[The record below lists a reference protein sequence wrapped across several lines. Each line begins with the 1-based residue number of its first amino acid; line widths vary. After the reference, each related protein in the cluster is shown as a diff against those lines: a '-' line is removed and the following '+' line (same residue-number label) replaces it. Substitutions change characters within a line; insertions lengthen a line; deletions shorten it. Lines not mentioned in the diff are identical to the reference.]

1 MPEINPE
8 EFALPYFREIGFIRK
23 KCPSCK
29 SNYWAA
35 PDQTTCGEVP
45 CAPYSF
51 IGNPPTKQRYSLA
64 EMRIQFMDYFAE
76 RGHTRIK
83 PYPIVARWRNDVYL
97 VGASIYDFQ
106 PYVTEGSMPPP
117 ANPLVISQPCIRFTD
132 IESVGAAG
140 RHMSIFEMG
149 GAHAF
154 NYPNK
159 EIYWKD
165 QTVSYHHKLLT
176 DVLGVPSQ
184 SITYKEHFWSGGGN
198 AGPDLEGIVSGLE
211 ISTLV
216 FMQYKVQREELIAL
230 PIRTVDTGYGMERWA
245 WLSQGSPSGF
255 HAVYGPLLAQ
265 VMELAKVDL
274 DENTL
279 SSLTRAAGIYGAG
292 SRAAREAYIEA
303 TALDTGRDKDA
314 FRSIVQT
321 LEAAF
326 AITDHTKA
334 ISFLLAEGVVPSN
347 VGEGYLTRLIIRR
360 AARLAR
366 QLGILQEL
374 PGIIE
379 GQIKMWGG
387 EFHLLREMRG
397 EILEGMRIE
406 VEKYEETISKGSE
419 AVLRLS
425 KELSSQGIRK
435 IPTDQLILLY
445 DSQGLAPEIVQ
456 ESAEKVGVEVDVPEN
471 FLTLV
476 AERHSK
482 PTTSLEA
489 SSSEP
494 EWEAKLKD
502 LPATRALYYDDAY
515 KTSFQA
521 KLVARVSENAVV
533 LDQTCFYPEG
543 GGQPADHGELR
554 FGTRKRKVTNVQ
566 KFGNTIVHFL
576 DQPINKEIDLV
587 EGKIDLVEEKVD
599 LVEGEIDWQRR
610 QNLMRHHTGTHVL
623 IGAARRVL
631 GEHVWQAG
639 AQKEVESSRLDI
651 THYREITPKEKERI
665 ERLVNQVILRD
676 LPVQVAWMAREKA
689 EAKYGYRLYQGGA
702 VPGSKIRV
710 VRIQGWDAEACGGT
724 HCKRTGE
731 LGVFKI
737 EKAGKLQD
745 GVERIIFS
753 AGEPALKRINQQS
766 EALAKASE
774 LLKTTPEKLPES
786 IKALVAE
793 RDSLERELEKVHA
806 KSTEAHVKQL
816 AKKATALGTVR
827 VLLAKT
833 AKRKGI
839 DTVEVANRLKESDPN
854 MIAVIFEVSER
865 VQVVAAAGDEAVK
878 AGANA
883 GQIVSEASK
892 VLGGGGGG
900 RPFFATGG
908 GSSKDKVDEALKVA
922 EQVVTKQLNIV
933 VPAEGISNA
942 SQA

>member
-1 MPEINPE
+1 MPEINQE
-8 EFALPYFREIGFIRK
+8 EFALPYFKEIGFTRK
-23 KCPSCK
+23 MCPSCG
-29 SNYWAA
+29 SNYWAS
-35 PDQTTCGEVP
+35 PEQTTCGEVP

-51 IGNPPTKQRYSLA
+51 IGTPPTKRRYPLA
-64 EMRIQFMDYFAE
+64 QMRIQFMDYFDE

-106 PYVTEGSMPPP
+106 PYVTEGTMPPP

-132 IESVGAAG
+132 IEQVGAAG

-165 QTVSYHHKLLT
+165 NTVRYHHKLLS
-176 DVLGVPSQ
+176 DVMGVPSK

-198 AGPDLEGIVSGLE
+198 AGPDLEGIVAGLE

-216 FMQYKVQREELIAL
+216 FMQYRVQGEELIAL

-265 VMELAKVDL
+265 VMALAKVGL
-274 DENTL
+274 DANTL
-279 SSLTRAAGIYGAG
+279 SSLTRWAGVYGAS
-292 SRAAREAYIEA
+292 SRASRDSYIEA
-303 TALDTGRDKDA
+303 TARETGRDKDA
-314 FRSIVQT
+314 FRAIVQT

-326 AITDHTKA
+326 AITDHTKS

-366 QLGILQEL
+366 QIGILQEL

-379 GQIKMWGG
+379 GQIKLWGG

-397 EILEGMRIE
+397 EILDGLRIE

-425 KELSSQGIRK
+425 KELSSQGVRK
-435 IPTDQLILLY
+435 IPTDQLVLLY
-445 DSQGLAPEIVQ
+445 DSRGLAPEIVK

-482 PTTSLEA
+482 PTNSLEG

-515 KTSFQA
+515 QTSFQA
-521 KLVARVSENAVV
+521 KIVARVAENAVV

-554 FGTRKRKVTNVQ
+554 VGDKKLKVTNVQ
-566 KFGNTIVHFL
+566 KVGNTIVHFL
-576 DQPINKEIDLV
+576 DRPIDQDI
-587 EGKIDLVEEKVD
+587 D

-623 IGAARRVL
+623 IWAARRVL

-651 THYREITPKEKERI
+651 THYREISLKEKERI
-665 ERLVNQVILRD
+665 EKLVNQVILRD

-710 VRIQGWDAEACGGT
+710 VRVQGWGAEACGGT
-724 HCKRTGE
+724 HCKRSGE
-731 LGVFKI
+731 LGVFRL
-737 EKAGKLQD
+737 EKVSKLQD

-753 AGEPALKRINQQS
+753 AGEPALKQINQQS

-774 LLKTTPEKLPES
+774 LLKTTPDKLPES
-786 IKALVAE
+786 IKTIVAE
-793 RDSLERELEKVHA
+793 IDSLQKELGKVHA
-806 KSTEAHVKQL
+806 KAMDAHVKQL
-816 AKKATALGTVR
+816 KKRAISLGTVR
-827 VLLAKT
+827 LVLAKT

-839 DTVEVANRLKESDPN
+839 DAVEVANQLKESDPS

-865 VQVVAAAGDEAVK
+865 AQVVAAAGDEAVK
-878 AGANA
+878 AGGNA

-908 GSSKDKVDEALKVA
+908 GSSKDKGDEGVKIASQTVA
-922 EQVVTKQLNIV
+922 KQLSIAI
-933 VPAEGISNA
+933 PAEGISNA
-942 SQA
+942 GQA

>member
-8 EFALPYFREIGFIRK
+8 EFALPYFREIGFNRRK
-23 KCPSCK
+23 CSSCG

-35 PDQTTCGEVP
+35 PEQTTCGEVP
-45 CAPYSF
+45 CASYSF
-51 IGNPPTKQRYSLA
+51 IGTPPTKRRYSLA

-176 DVLGVPSQ
+176 DVMGVPSE

-216 FMQYKVQREELIAL
+216 FMQYKVQGEELMAL

-255 HAVYGPLLAQ
+255 HAVYGPLLTH

-303 TALDTGRDKDA
+303 TALETGRDKDA
-314 FRSIVQT
+314 FRPIVQT

-326 AITDHTKA
+326 AITDHTKT

-379 GQIKMWGG
+379 GQIKLWGG

-397 EILEGMRIE
+397 EILEGLQIE

-425 KELSSQGIRK
+425 KELSSQGVRK
-435 IPTDQLILLY
+435 LPTDQLVLLY
-445 DSQGLAPEIVQ
+445 DSQGLAPEIVK

-482 PTTSLEA
+482 PTNSLEA
-489 SSSEP
+489 SPSEP
-494 EWEAKLKD
+494 QWEAKLKD

-515 KTSFQA
+515 QTSFQA
-521 KLVARVSENAVV
+521 KIVARVAENAVV
-533 LDQTCFYPEG
+533 LEQTCFYPEG

-554 FGTRKRKVTNVQ
+554 VGNKKLKVTNVQ
-566 KFGNTIVHFL
+566 KIGNTIVHFL
-576 DQPINKEIDLV
+576 DQPISQEN
-587 EGKIDLVEEKVD
+587 D

-610 QNLMRHHTGTHVL
+610 VNLMRHHTGTHAL

-651 THYREITPKEKERI
+651 THFREISGKERERI

-689 EAKYGYRLYQGGA
+689 DAKYGYRLYQGGA

-710 VRIQGWDAEACGGT
+710 VRMQGWDAQACGGT

-731 LGVFKI
+731 QGVFKL
-737 EKAGKLQD
+737 EKVSKLQD

-753 AGEPALKRINQQS
+753 AGEPALKQINQQS

-774 LLKTTPEKLPES
+774 LLKTTPDKLPES
-786 IKALVAE
+786 IKAIVAE
-793 RDSLERELEKVHA
+793 IDSLQKELGKVHA
-806 KSTEAHVKQL
+806 KAMDAHVKQL
-816 AKKATALGTVR
+816 KKRAISLGTVR
-827 VLLAKT
+827 LVLAKT

-839 DTVEVANRLKESDPN
+839 DAVEVANQLKESDPSL
-854 MIAVIFEVSER
+854 IAVIFEISER

-878 AGANA
+878 AGVNA

-908 GSSKDKVDEALKVA
+908 GSSKEKVDVA
-922 EQVVTKQLNIV
+922 VKIASQTVTKQLSIAI
-933 VPAEGISNA
+933 PAEGISNA
-942 SQA
+942 GQA

>member
-8 EFALPYFREIGFIRK
+8 EFAIPFFTQQNFTRR
-23 KCPSCK
+23 KCPNCGSYFWGQ
-29 SNYWAA
+29 N
-35 PDQTTCGEVP
+35 PNQTTCGEAP
-45 CAPYSF
+45 CAPYTF
-51 IGNPPTKQRYSLA
+51 IGNPPTTRRYTVP

-76 RGHTRIK
+76 NGHTRVP

-106 PYVTEGSMPPP
+106 PYVTEGTMPPP

-132 IESVGAAG
+132 IEQVGAAG

-154 NYPNK
+154 NYPDK

-165 QTVSYHHKLLT
+165 DTVRYHHKLLT
-176 DVLGVPSQ
+176 DVMGVPAG

-198 AGPDLEGIVSGLE
+198 AGPDLEGIVAGLE

-216 FMQYKVQREELIAL
+216 FMQYKVQGEELTPL

-255 HAVYGPLLAQ
+255 HAVYGPLLKQ
-265 VMELAKVDL
+265 VMDLAKVDL

-279 SSLTRAAGIYGAG
+279 SSLTRAAGIYGAS
-292 SRAAREAYIEA
+292 SRASRDAYIEA
-303 TALDTGRDKDA
+303 TALETGRDKEA
-314 FRSIVQT
+314 FRAIVQT

-379 GQIKMWGG
+379 GQVKLWGG
-387 EFHLLREMRG
+387 EFHLLRDMKG
-397 EILEGMRIE
+397 EILDGLQIE

-425 KELSSQGIRK
+425 KELSSQGVRK
-435 IPTDQLILLY
+435 IPTDQLVLLY
-445 DSQGLAPEIVQ
+445 DSQGLAPEIVK

-482 PTTSLEA
+482 PTTGLGE
-489 SSSEP
+489 SSAQP
-494 EWEAKLKD
+494 EWEPKLKD

-521 KLVARVSENAVV
+521 KILARVTENAVV

-543 GGQPADHGELR
+543 GGQPSDHGELR
-554 FGTRKRKVTNVQ
+554 TNDKKLKVTDVQ
-566 KFGNTIVHFL
+566 KRGNVIVHFL
-576 DQPINKEIDLV
+576 DQPIIQETDLV
-587 EGKIDLVEEKVD
+587 EA
-599 LVEGEIDWQRR
+599 EIDWQRR
-610 QNLMRHHTGTHVL
+610 LNLMRHHTGTHAL

-651 THYREITPKEKERI
+651 THYREITPKEQERI

-737 EKAGKLQD
+737 EKASKLQD

-774 LLKTTPEKLPES
+774 VLKTTPEKLPES
-786 IKALVAE
+786 IKAIVAE
-793 RDSLERELEKVHA
+793 RDSLEKELEKVHA
-806 KSTEAHVKQL
+806 KTTDAYVKQL
-816 AKKATALGTVR
+816 GKKAVSLGTVR
-827 VLLAKT
+827 LVLVKT
-833 AKRKGI
+833 SKRRGI
-839 DTVEVANRLKESDPN
+839 EMVEVANRLKASDPN
-854 MIAVIFEVSER
+854 MIAIIFEASER
-865 VQVVAAAGDEAVK
+865 VQIVAAAGDEAVK
-878 AGANA
+878 AGINA
-883 GQIVSEASK
+883 GQIVSEVSK

-900 RPFFATGG
+900 RLFFATGG
-908 GSSKDKVDEALKVA
+908 GSSRDKVDDALKIV
-922 EQVVTKQLNIV
+922 EQIVTRQLSIA
-933 VPAEGISNA
+933 VPAEGISHA
-942 SQA
+942 GQA

>member
-8 EFALPYFREIGFIRK
+8 EFAIPFFTEQNFTRR
-23 KCPSCK
+23 KCPNCGSYFW
-29 SNYWAA
+29 SQN
-35 PDQTTCGEVP
+35 PNQTTCGEAP
-45 CAPYSF
+45 CAPYTF
-51 IGNPPTKQRYSLA
+51 IGNPPTTRRYTVP
-64 EMRIQFMDYFAE
+64 EMRIQFMDYFADN
-76 RGHTRIK
+76 GHTRIP

-176 DVLGVPSQ
+176 DVMGVPSE
-184 SITYKEHFWSGGGN
+184 SVTYKEHFWSGGGN
-198 AGPDLEGIVSGLE
+198 ACPDLEGIVSGLE

-216 FMQYKVQREELIAL
+216 FMQYKVQGEELIAL

-265 VMELAKVDL
+265 VIDLAKVDL

-303 TALDTGRDKDA
+303 TALETGRDKDA

-366 QLGILQEL
+366 QAGILQEL
-374 PGIIE
+374 PRIIE

-397 EILEGMRIE
+397 EILEGLQIE

-435 IPTDQLILLY
+435 IPTDQLVLLY

-456 ESAEKVGVEVDVPEN
+456 ESAEKVGVEVEVPEN

-482 PTTSLEA
+482 PTTSLET
-489 SSSEP
+489 SSEP
-494 EWEAKLKD
+494 ELEARLKD
-502 LPATRALYYDDAY
+502 LPATSALYYYDAY
-515 KTSFQA
+515 RTSFRA
-521 KLVARVSENAVV
+521 KIVARVAENTVV

-543 GGQPADHGELR
+543 GGQPSDRGELR
-554 FGTRKRKVTNVQ
+554 FGDRKVKVTNVQ
-566 KFGNTIVHFL
+566 KVGNTIVHFL
-576 DQPINKEIDLV
+576 DHPVDQEI
-587 EGKIDLVEEKVD
+587 D

-610 QNLMRHHTGTHVL
+610 VNLMRHHTGTHAL

-639 AQKEVESSRLDI
+639 VQKEVESSRLDI
-651 THYREITPKEKERI
+651 THYREITPTERERI

-676 LPVQVAWMAREKA
+676 IPVQVAWMAREKA

-724 HCKRTGE
+724 HVKRTGE
-731 LGVFKI
+731 LGVFRI
-737 EKAGKLQD
+737 EKIDRLQD
-745 GVERIIFS
+745 GVERIVFS

-774 LLKTTPEKLPES
+774 VLKTTPEKLPES

-793 RDSLERELEKVHA
+793 RDSLLREVGKVHA
-806 KSTEAHVKQL
+806 KTTESHVKQL
-816 AKKATALGTVR
+816 AKKAITIGTVR
-827 VLLAKT
+827 LVLSKT

-854 MIAVIFEVSER
+854 LIAVIFEVSER

-878 AGANA
+878 AGVNA

-908 GSSKDKVDEALKVA
+908 GSSKDNVDEALKVA
-922 EQVVTKQLNIV
+922 SQTVTKQLNMAI
-933 VPAEGISNA
+933 PAEGISNA
-942 SQA
+942 GQA

>member
-8 EFALPYFREIGFIRK
+8 EFALPYFREIGFIRR

-51 IGNPPTKQRYSLA
+51 IGNPTTKQRYSLA
-64 EMRIQFMDYFAE
+64 EMRIEFMDYFAE

-176 DVLGVPSQ
+176 DVMGVPSE

-216 FMQYKVQREELIAL
+216 FMQYKVQGEELIAL

-292 SRAAREAYIEA
+292 SRTAREAYIEA
-303 TALDTGRDKDA
+303 TALETGRDKDT

-374 PGIIE
+374 PGIVE

-397 EILEGMRIE
+397 EILEGLQSE

-435 IPTDQLILLY
+435 IPTDQLVLLY
-445 DSQGLAPEIVQ
+445 DSQGLAPEIVK
-456 ESAEKVGVEVDVPEN
+456 ESAEKVGVEVDIPEN

-482 PTTSLEA
+482 PTESTESPA
-489 SSSEP
+489 N
-494 EWEAKLKD
+494 EWEEKLKD
-502 LPATRALYYDDAY
+502 LPPTRTLYYDNAY
-515 KTSFQA
+515 QTKFKA
-521 KLVARVSENAVV
+521 KIVANFPEGAIV

-543 GGQPADHGELR
+543 GGQPGDHGELWS
-554 FGTRKRKVTNVQ
+554 GDKTVNVTNVQ
-566 KFGNTIVHFL
+566 KVSNTIVHFL
-576 DQPINKEIDLV
+576 DKPLD
-587 EGKIDLVEEKVD
+587 EGAD

-610 QNLMRHHTGTHVL
+610 QNLMRHHTGTHAL
-623 IGAARRVL
+623 IGASRRVL

-639 AQKEVESSRLDI
+639 AAKEVESSRLDI
-651 THYREITPKEKERI
+651 THYREITSKEKERI

-676 LPVQVAWMAREKA
+676 VPVSVTWMAREKA

-737 EKAGKLQD
+737 EKVSKLQD
-745 GVERIIFS
+745 GVDRIIFQ
-753 AGEPALKRINQQS
+753 AGEPALRRINQQT
-766 EALAKASE
+766 EALARASE
-774 LLKTTPEKLPES
+774 LLKTTPDKVPES
-786 IKALVAE
+786 IKAVVAE
-793 RDSLERELEKVHA
+793 RDILERELEKVQA
-806 KSTEAHVKQL
+806 KALETHVKQL
-816 AKKATALGTVR
+816 AKKSMIVGPVKL
-827 VLLAKT
+827 VLSKMAK
-833 AKRKGI
+833 KRGMDPI
-839 DTVEVANRLKESDPN
+839 DIANRLKESDPS

-865 VQVVAAAGDEAVK
+865 VQVVAAAGDKAV
-878 AGANA
+878 NA
-883 GQIVSEASK
+883 GVNASKIVTEASK
-892 VLGGGGGG
+892 LLGGGGGG

-908 GSSKDKVDEALKVA
+908 GSSKDKIDEAIKIA
-922 EQVVTKQLNIV
+922 EQVVTGQVNITV
-933 VPAEGISNA
+933 AAEGVSNA
-942 SQA
+942 GQA

>member
-8 EFALPYFREIGFIRK
+8 EFALSYFREIGFIRR
-23 KCPSCK
+23 KCPSCG

-45 CAPYSF
+45 CSPYSF
-51 IGNPPTKQRYSLA
+51 IGNPPTKRRYSLA

-76 RGHTRIK
+76 RGHSRIK

-106 PYVTEGSMPPP
+106 PYVTEGTMPPP

-132 IESVGAAG
+132 IEQVGAAG

-165 QTVSYHHKLLT
+165 DTVRYHHRLLSE
-176 DVLGVPSQ
+176 VMGVPSE

-216 FMQYKVQREELIAL
+216 FMQYKVQGDELMPL

-255 HAVYGPLLAQ
+255 HAVYGPLLGQ
-265 VMELAKVDL
+265 VLELANVDL
-274 DENTL
+274 DESTL
-279 SSLTRAAGIYGAG
+279 SSLTRAAGIYGAS
-292 SRAAREAYIEA
+292 SRASRDAYVDA
-303 TALDTGRDKDA
+303 TALETGRDKEA
-314 FRSIVQT
+314 FRSVVHT
-321 LEAAF
+321 LEAAY
-326 AITDHTKA
+326 AITDHTKSIA
-334 ISFLLAEGVVPSN
+334 FLLAEGVVPSN

-379 GQIKMWGG
+379 GQIKLWGG

-397 EILEGMRIE
+397 EILEGLRVE

-435 IPTDQLILLY
+435 IPTDQLVLLY
-445 DSQGLAPEIVQ
+445 DSQGLAPEIVK

-482 PTTSLEA
+482 PTTSLEE

-494 EWEAKLKD
+494 EWGEKLKD
-502 LPATRALYYDDAY
+502 LPGTRALYYDDAY
-515 KTSFQA
+515 RTSFQA
-521 KLVARVSENAVV
+521 KIVAKVTENAVV

-554 FGTRKRKVTNVQ
+554 SGDKKLKVTNVE
-566 KFGNTIVHFL
+566 KVGNTIVHFL
-576 DQPINKEIDLV
+576 DQAIDQ
-587 EGKIDLVEEKVD
+587 EVD

-610 QNLMRHHTGTHVL
+610 VNLMRHHTGTHAL

-639 AQKEVESSRLDI
+639 AQKEVDSSRLDI
-651 THYREITPKEKERI
+651 THFREISPKERERI
-665 ERLVNQVILRD
+665 EKLVNQVILRD

-689 EAKYGYRLYQGGA
+689 EGKYGYKLYQGGA

-737 EKAGKLQD
+737 EKISKLQD

-753 AGEPALKRINQQS
+753 AGEPALKRIGQQS

-774 LLKTTPEKLPES
+774 LLKTTPDKLPES
-786 IKALVAE
+786 IKAIVAE
-793 RDSLERELEKVHA
+793 RDSLERELGKVHA
-806 KSTEAHVKQL
+806 KTMEAHVKQL
-816 AKKATALGTVR
+816 GKKAISLGTVR
-827 VLLAKT
+827 LILEKT
-833 AKRKGI
+833 AKKRGI
-839 DTVEVANRLKESDPN
+839 DPVEVANRLKESDPN
-854 MIAVIFEVSER
+854 TIVVLFEVSDR
-865 VQVVAAAGDEAVK
+865 VQVIAAAGDEAVR
-878 AGANA
+878 AGVNA

-922 EQVVTKQLNIV
+922 SQTVTKQLNVV

-942 SQA
+942 GEA

>member
-8 EFALPYFREIGFIRK
+8 EFALPYFKEIGFIRK
-23 KCPSCK
+23 KCPSCG
-29 SNYWAA
+29 SNYWAV

-51 IGNPPTKQRYSLA
+51 IGTPPTRRRYSLA

-106 PYVTEGSMPPP
+106 PYVTEGTMPPP

-132 IESVGAAG
+132 IEQVGAAG

-165 QTVSYHHKLLT
+165 NTVRYHHKLLS
-176 DVLGVPSQ
+176 DVMGVPSE

-198 AGPDLEGIVSGLE
+198 AGPDLEGIVAGLE

-216 FMQYKVQREELIAL
+216 FMQYKVQGEELIAL

-265 VMELAKVDL
+265 VMALAKVDL
-274 DENTL
+274 DANTL
-279 SSLTRAAGIYGAG
+279 SSLTRWAGVYGAS
-292 SRAAREAYIEA
+292 SRASRDSYIEA
-303 TALDTGRDKDA
+303 TARETGRDKDA
-314 FRSIVQT
+314 FRAIVQT

-326 AITDHTKA
+326 AITDHTKS

-366 QLGILQEL
+366 QIGILQEL

-379 GQIKMWGG
+379 GQIKLWGG

-397 EILEGMRIE
+397 EILDGLQIE

-425 KELSSQGIRK
+425 KELSSQGVRK
-435 IPTDQLILLY
+435 IPTDQLVLLY
-445 DSQGLAPEIVQ
+445 DSQGLAPEIVK

-476 AERHSK
+476 AERHSR
-482 PTTSLEA
+482 PTNSLEA
-489 SSSEP
+489 SPSEP
-494 EWEAKLKD
+494 QWEAKLKD

-515 KTSFQA
+515 QTSFQA
-521 KLVARVSENAVV
+521 KIVARVAENAVV

-543 GGQPADHGELR
+543 GGQPADHGDLWV
-554 FGTRKRKVTNVQ
+554 GDKRLKVTNVQ
-566 KFGNTIVHFL
+566 NVGNTIVHFL
-576 DQPINKEIDLV
+576 DQPIDQEI
-587 EGKIDLVEEKVD
+587 D

-651 THYREITPKEKERI
+651 THYREISPKERERI
-665 ERLVNQVILRD
+665 EKLVNQVILRD
-676 LPVQVAWMAREKA
+676 LPVQVTWMAREKA

-702 VPGSKIRV
+702 VPGSKVRV

-774 LLKTTPEKLPES
+774 LLKTTPDKLPES
-786 IKALVAE
+786 IKAILAE
-793 RDSLERELEKVHA
+793 RDSLEKELEKVHA
-806 KSTEAHVKQL
+806 KTMEAHVKQL
-816 AKKATALGTVR
+816 GKKAINFGTVR
-827 VLLAKT
+827 LILAKT
-833 AKRKGI
+833 AKRRGT
-839 DTVEVANRLKESDPN
+839 DPVEVANRLKESDPK

-878 AGANA
+878 AGINS

-908 GSSKDKVDEALKVA
+908 GSSKDRVDEALKIA
-922 EQVVTKQLNIV
+922 EQIITEQLRMA

-942 SQA
+942 GQA

>member
-8 EFALPYFREIGFIRK
+8 EFALPYFREIGFIRR
-23 KCPSCK
+23 KCPSCG
-29 SNYWAA
+29 SNYWGA
-35 PDQTTCGEVP
+35 PGQNTCGEVP

-51 IGNPPTKQRYSLA
+51 IGTPPTKRRYTLA

-106 PYVTEGSMPPP
+106 PYATEGTMPPP

-132 IESVGAAG
+132 IEQVGAAG

-154 NYPNK
+154 NYPDK
-159 EIYWKD
+159 VIYWKD
-165 QTVSYHHKLLT
+165 DTVRYHHKLLS
-176 DVLGVPSQ
+176 DVMGVPSE

-198 AGPDLEGIVSGLE
+198 AGPDLEGIVAGLE

-216 FMQYKVQREELIAL
+216 FMQYKVQGEELIAL

-279 SSLTRAAGIYGAG
+279 SSLTRWAGIYGAS
-292 SRAAREAYIEA
+292 SRASREAYIDA
-303 TALDTGRDKDA
+303 TAQETGRDKDA

-326 AITDHTKA
+326 AITDHTKS

-366 QLGILQEL
+366 QIGILEEI

-379 GQIKMWGG
+379 GQVKLWGG
-387 EFHLLREMRG
+387 EFHLLRDMRG
-397 EILEGMRIE
+397 EILDGLQIE

-425 KELSSQGIRK
+425 KELSSQGVRK
-435 IPTDQLILLY
+435 IPTDQLVLLY
-445 DSQGLAPEIVQ
+445 DSQGLAPEIVK

-482 PTTSLEA
+482 PTTSLEG

-515 KTSFQA
+515 QTSFQA
-521 KLVARVSENAVV
+521 KIVARVAENAVV

-554 FGTRKRKVTNVQ
+554 VGDKKLKVTNVQ
-566 KFGNTIVHFL
+566 KVGNTIVHFL
-576 DQPINKEIDLV
+576 DQPIDQDI
-587 EGKIDLVEEKVD
+587 D

-610 QNLMRHHTGTHVL
+610 QNLMRHHTGTHAL

-651 THYREITPKEKERI
+651 THYREISLKEKERI
-665 ERLVNQVILRD
+665 EKLVNQVILRD
-676 LPVQVAWMAREKA
+676 LPVQVTWMAREKA

-737 EKAGKLQD
+737 EKASKLQD

-774 LLKTTPEKLPES
+774 LLKTTPDKLPES
-786 IKALVAE
+786 IKAILAE
-793 RDSLERELEKVHA
+793 RDSLEKELEKVHA
-806 KSTEAHVKQL
+806 KTMEAHVKQL
-816 AKKATALGTVR
+816 GKKAVIVGTVR
-827 VLLAKT
+827 LILAKT
-833 AKRKGI
+833 GKRRGI
-839 DTVEVANRLKESDPN
+839 DPVEVANRLKESDPKI
-854 MIAVIFEVSER
+854 IAVIFEVSER
-865 VQVVAAAGDEAVK
+865 VQVVAAAGNEAVK
-878 AGANA
+878 AGINS
-883 GQIVSEASK
+883 GHIVSEASK

-908 GSSKDKVDEALKVA
+908 GSSKDRVDEALRIA
-922 EQVVTKQLNIV
+922 EQIITEQLRIA

-942 SQA
+942 GQA

>member
-1 MPEINPE
+1 MPEISQE
-8 EFALPYFREIGFIRK
+8 EFALSYFGEIGFIRR
-23 KCPSCK
+23 KCPSCG
-29 SNYWAA
+29 SYYWAA

-45 CAPYSF
+45 CSPYSF
-51 IGNPPTKQRYSLA
+51 IGNPPTKRRYSLA

-106 PYVTEGSMPPP
+106 PYVTEGTMPPP

-132 IESVGAAG
+132 IEQVGAAG

-154 NYPNK
+154 NYPSK

-165 QTVSYHHKLLT
+165 DTVRYHHKLLT
-176 DVLGVPSQ
+176 EVLGVPSG

-198 AGPDLEGIVSGLE
+198 AGPDLEGIVAGLE

-216 FMQYKVQREELIAL
+216 FMQYKVQGEELIPL

-255 HAVYGPLLAQ
+255 HAVYGPLLTR
-265 VMELAKVDL
+265 VMGLAKVDL

-279 SSLTRAAGIYGAG
+279 SSLTRAAGIYGAA
-292 SRAAREAYIEA
+292 SRASRDAYIEA
-303 TALDTGRDKDA
+303 TARETGRDRDS
-314 FRSIVQT
+314 FSPIVQA

-379 GQIKMWGG
+379 EQIKLWGG

-397 EILEGMRIE
+397 EILDGLQIE
-406 VEKYEETISKGSE
+406 VEKYAETISKGSE

-435 IPTDQLILLY
+435 IPTDQLVLLY

-456 ESAEKVGVEVDVPEN
+456 ESAEKVGVQVDVPEN

-482 PTTSLEA
+482 PTTSLEEA
-489 SSSEP
+489 SSPEP
-494 EWEAKLKD
+494 ELEAKLND
-502 LPATRALYYDDAY
+502 LPSTRALYYDDAY
-515 KTSFQA
+515 QTSFQA
-521 KLVARVSENAVV
+521 KLVARVAENAVV

-543 GGQPADHGELR
+543 GGQPGDHGELR
-554 FGTRKRKVTNVQ
+554 FGDKRVKVTNVQ
-566 KFGNTIVHFL
+566 KIGNVIVHFL
-576 DQPINKEIDLV
+576 DQPIDQEI
-587 EGKIDLVEEKVD
+587 D

-610 QNLMRHHTGTHVL
+610 QNLMRHHTGTHAL

-639 AQKEVESSRLDI
+639 AQKEVETSRLDI
-651 THYREITPKEKERI
+651 THYREITPKERERI

-676 LPVQVAWMAREKA
+676 LPVHVAWMAREKA

-745 GVERIIFS
+745 GVERVVFA

-786 IKALVAE
+786 IKAIVAE
-793 RDSLERELEKVHA
+793 RDSLEKELEKVHA
-806 KSTEAHVKQL
+806 KTTEAYVRQL
-816 AKKATALGTVR
+816 EKKAITIGIVR
-827 VLLAKT
+827 LVLAKT
-833 AKRKGI
+833 PKKRGI

-878 AGANA
+878 AGVNA

-908 GSSKDKVDEALKVA
+908 GSSKDKVDEALEVA
-922 EQVVTKQLNIV
+922 KETVTKQLNLTV
-933 VPAEGISNA
+933 QAEGISNA
-942 SQA
+942 GQA

>member
-1 MPEINPE
+1 
-8 EFALPYFREIGFIRK
+8 
-23 KCPSCK
+23 
-29 SNYWAA
+29 
-35 PDQTTCGEVP
+35 
-45 CAPYSF
+45 
-51 IGNPPTKQRYSLA
+51 
-64 EMRIQFMDYFAE
+64 
-76 RGHTRIK
+76 
-83 PYPIVARWRNDVYL
+83 
-97 VGASIYDFQ
+97 
-106 PYVTEGSMPPP
+106 
-117 ANPLVISQPCIRFTD
+117 
-132 IESVGAAG
+132 
-140 RHMSIFEMG
+140 
-149 GAHAF
+149 
-154 NYPNK
+154 
-159 EIYWKD
+159 
-165 QTVSYHHKLLT
+165 
-176 DVLGVPSQ
+176 
-184 SITYKEHFWSGGGN
+184 
-198 AGPDLEGIVSGLE
+198 
-211 ISTLV
+211 
-216 FMQYKVQREELIAL
+216 MQYKVQGEELISL

-265 VMELAKVDL
+265 VMDLARVDL

-279 SSLTRAAGIYGAG
+279 SSLTRWAGVYGAS
-292 SRAAREAYIEA
+292 SRASRDAYIEA
-303 TALDTGRDKDA
+303 TAQETGRDKDV

-326 AITDHTKA
+326 AITDHTKS

-366 QLGILQEL
+366 QIGILQEL

-379 GQIKMWGG
+379 GQIRLWGG
-387 EFHLLREMRG
+387 EFHLLREMSG
-397 EILEGMRIE
+397 EILEGLRIE
-406 VEKYEETISKGSE
+406 VEKYEETISRGSE

-425 KELSSQGIRK
+425 KELSSQGVRK
-435 IPTDQLILLY
+435 IPTDQLVLLY
-445 DSQGLAPEIVQ
+445 DSQGLAPEIVK

-476 AERHSK
+476 AERHAR
-482 PTTSLEA
+482 PTNSLEA

-515 KTSFQA
+515 QTSFRA
-521 KLVARVSENAVV
+521 KIVARVAENAVV

-554 FGTRKRKVTNVQ
+554 SGDKRLKVTNVQ
-566 KFGNTIVHFL
+566 KVGNTIVHFL
-576 DQPINKEIDLV
+576 DQPIDQEI
-587 EGKIDLVEEKVD
+587 D

-651 THYREITPKEKERI
+651 THYREITPKERERI
-665 ERLVNQVILRD
+665 EKLVNQVILRD

-737 EKAGKLQD
+737 EKASKLQD
-745 GVERIIFS
+745 GVERIVFS

-766 EALAKASE
+766 EALARASE
-774 LLKTTPEKLPES
+774 LLKTTPDKLPES
-786 IKALVAE
+786 IKAIVAE
-793 RDSLERELEKVHA
+793 RDSLEKELEKVHA
-806 KSTEAHVKQL
+806 KTMEAHVKQL
-816 AKKATALGTVR
+816 GKKAINFGTVKL
-827 VLLAKT
+827 VLAKT
-833 AKRKGI
+833 AKKRGI
-839 DTVEVANRLKESDPN
+839 DPVEVANRLKESDPK

-878 AGANA
+878 AGINS
-883 GQIVSEASK
+883 GQVVLEASK

-900 RPFFATGG
+900 RAFFATGG
-908 GSSKDKVDEALKVA
+908 GSSKDRVNEALKIA
-922 EQVVTKQLNIV
+922 ERIITEQLRIA
-933 VPAEGISNA
+933 VPAEGISDA
-942 SQA
+942 GQA

>member
-8 EFALPYFREIGFIRK
+8 EFALPYFREIDFIRR

-51 IGNPPTKQRYSLA
+51 IGTPPTKQRYSLA

-216 FMQYKVQREELIAL
+216 FMQYKVQSEELIEL

-303 TALDTGRDKDA
+303 TALETGRDKDA
-314 FRSIVQT
+314 FRPIVQT

-406 VEKYEETISKGSE
+406 VEKYQETISKGSE

-425 KELSSQGIRK
+425 KELSSKGIRK

-554 FGTRKRKVTNVQ
+554 FGTRKLKVTNVQ

-587 EGKIDLVEEKVD
+587 EEEIDLVEEKVD

-610 QNLMRHHTGTHVL
+610 QNLMRHHTGTHIL

-639 AQKEVESSRLDI
+639 AQKEVESSRVDI
-651 THYREITPKEKERI
+651 THYREITPKERERI

-816 AKKATALGTVR
+816 AKKATALGTVI

-854 MIAVIFEVSER
+854 MVAVIFEVSER

-878 AGANA
+878 AGVNA

-922 EQVVTKQLNIV
+922 EQIVTKQLNIV

>member
-8 EFALPYFREIGFIRK
+8 EFALPYFKEIGFIRK
-23 KCPSCK
+23 KCPSCG
-29 SNYWAA
+29 SNYWAV

-51 IGNPPTKQRYSLA
+51 IGTPPTRRRYSLA

-106 PYVTEGSMPPP
+106 PYVTEGTMPPP

-132 IESVGAAG
+132 IEQVGAAG

-165 QTVSYHHKLLT
+165 NTVRYHHKLLS
-176 DVLGVPSQ
+176 DVMGVPSE

-198 AGPDLEGIVSGLE
+198 AGPDLEGIVAGLE

-216 FMQYKVQREELIAL
+216 FMQYKVQGEELIAL

-265 VMELAKVDL
+265 VMALAKVDL
-274 DENTL
+274 DANTL
-279 SSLTRAAGIYGAG
+279 SSLTRWAGVYGAS
-292 SRAAREAYIEA
+292 SRASRDSYIEA
-303 TALDTGRDKDA
+303 TARETGRDKDA
-314 FRSIVQT
+314 FRAIVQT

-326 AITDHTKA
+326 AITDHTKS

-366 QLGILQEL
+366 QIGILQEL

-379 GQIKMWGG
+379 GQIKLWGG

-397 EILEGMRIE
+397 EILDGLQIE

-425 KELSSQGIRK
+425 KELSSQGVRK
-435 IPTDQLILLY
+435 IPTDQLVLLY
-445 DSQGLAPEIVQ
+445 DSQGLAPEIVK

-476 AERHSK
+476 AERHSR
-482 PTTSLEA
+482 PTNSLEA
-489 SSSEP
+489 SPSEP
-494 EWEAKLKD
+494 QWEAKLKD

-515 KTSFQA
+515 QTSFQA
-521 KLVARVSENAVV
+521 KIVARVAENAVV

-543 GGQPADHGELR
+543 GGQPADHGDLWV
-554 FGTRKRKVTNVQ
+554 GDKRLKVTNVQ
-566 KFGNTIVHFL
+566 NVGNTIVHFL
-576 DQPINKEIDLV
+576 DQPIDQEI
-587 EGKIDLVEEKVD
+587 D

-651 THYREITPKEKERI
+651 THYREISPKEREQI
-665 ERLVNQVILRD
+665 EKLVNQVILRD
-676 LPVQVAWMAREKA
+676 LPVQVTWMAREKA

-702 VPGSKIRV
+702 VPGSKVRV

-774 LLKTTPEKLPES
+774 LLKTTPDKLPES
-786 IKALVAE
+786 IKAILAE
-793 RDSLERELEKVHA
+793 RDSLEKELEKVHA
-806 KSTEAHVKQL
+806 KTMEAHVKQL
-816 AKKATALGTVR
+816 GKKAINFGTVR
-827 VLLAKT
+827 LILAKT
-833 AKRKGI
+833 AKRRGT
-839 DTVEVANRLKESDPN
+839 DPVEVANRLKESDPK

-878 AGANA
+878 AGINS

-908 GSSKDKVDEALKVA
+908 GSSKDRVDEALKIA
-922 EQVVTKQLNIV
+922 EQIITEQLRMA

-942 SQA
+942 GQA

>member
-1 MPEINPE
+1 MLEINPE
-8 EFALPYFREIGFIRK
+8 EFALPYFKEIGFIRR

-64 EMRIQFMDYFAE
+64 EMRIQFMDYFAT

-106 PYVTEGSMPPP
+106 PYVTEGTMPPP

-176 DVLGVPSQ
+176 DVMGVPSE

-216 FMQYKVQREELIAL
+216 FMQYKVQGEELMAL

-303 TALDTGRDKDA
+303 TALETGRNKDA

-321 LEAAF
+321 LEGAF

-366 QLGILQEL
+366 QLGIPHEL

-379 GQIKMWGG
+379 GQIKMWSG
-387 EFHLLREMRG
+387 EFHLLREMRR
-397 EILEGMRIE
+397 EILDGLQIE

-419 AVLRLS
+419 VVLRLS

-435 IPTDQLILLY
+435 IPTDQLVLLY

-456 ESAEKVGVEVDVPEN
+456 ESAEKVGVEVEVPEN

-482 PTTSLEA
+482 PTTSVEA

-494 EWEAKLKD
+494 EWEAKVKD
-502 LPATRALYYDDAY
+502 LPGTRALYYDDAY
-515 KTSFQA
+515 QTGFQA
-521 KLVARVSENAVV
+521 KILARVAENAVV

-543 GGQPADHGELR
+543 GGQPGDHGELR
-554 FGTRKRKVTNVQ
+554 FGDRKLKVTNVQ
-566 KFGNTIVHFL
+566 KIGNTIVHFL
-576 DQPINKEIDLV
+576 DQPIDQEIDLV
-587 EGKIDLVEEKVD
+587 EGEV
-599 LVEGEIDWQRR
+599 DWQRR
-610 QNLMRHHTGTHVL
+610 VNLMRHHTGTHAL

-651 THYREITPKEKERI
+651 THYREITPKERERI

-753 AGEPALKRINQQS
+753 AGEPALKRINQQG

-786 IKALVAE
+786 IKTIVAE
-793 RDSLERELEKVHA
+793 RDSLERELERVHA
-806 KSTEAHVKQL
+806 KTTESHVKQL
-816 AKKATALGTVR
+816 AKKAIALGTVR
-827 VLLAKT
+827 LVLSKT

-839 DTVEVANRLKESDPN
+839 DAVEVANRLKESDPN
-854 MIAVIFEVSER
+854 IIAVIFEVSER
-865 VQVVAAAGDEAVK
+865 VQVVAAAGDQAVK
-878 AGANA
+878 AGVNA

-892 VLGGGGGG
+892 LLGGGGGG

-908 GSSKDKVDEALKVA
+908 GSSKDKVDEAIKAA
-922 EQVVTKQLNIV
+922 EQVVTKQLNTVI
-933 VPAEGISNA
+933 PAEGISNA

>member
-1 MPEINPE
+1 LPEINPE
-8 EFALPYFREIGFIRK
+8 EFAIPFFTQQNFTRR
-23 KCPSCK
+23 KCPGCGSYFW
-29 SNYWAA
+29 NQN
-35 PDQTTCGEVP
+35 PNQTTCGEAP
-45 CAPYSF
+45 CAPYTF
-51 IGNPPTKQRYSLA
+51 IGNPPTRRRYTVP

-76 RGHTRIK
+76 NGHTRVP

-106 PYVTEGSMPPP
+106 PYVTEGTMPPP
-117 ANPLVISQPCIRFTD
+117 ANPLVISQPCIRYTD
-132 IESVGAAG
+132 VELVGPTGG
-140 RHMSIFEMG
+140 RHMTIFEMG

-154 NYPNK
+154 NYPTR
-159 EIYWKD
+159 EVYWKD
-165 QTVSYHHKLLT
+165 ECVRYHHQLLT
-176 DVLGVPSQ
+176 EVLGVPSE
-184 SITYKEHFWSGGGN
+184 SVSYKEHFWSGGGN
-198 AGPDLEGIVSGLE
+198 AGPDLETITGGLE
-211 ISTLV
+211 MGPLA
-216 FMQYKVQREELIAL
+216 FMKYRVQGGQLIKL
-230 PIRTVDTGYGMERWA
+230 PIRTVDTGYGIERWS

-255 HAVYGPLLAQ
+255 HAVYGPALQ
-265 VMELAKVDL
+265 HVMDLGKVSVDQ
-274 DENTL
+274 T
-279 SSLTRAAGIYGAG
+279 I
-292 SRAAREAYIEA
+292 IEA
-303 TALDTGRDKDA
+303 FPRASSIHGWASINKNRESYIQTVSEQTGTSPDVLRQM
-314 FRSIVQT
+314 FSS
-321 LEAAF
+321 LEAAY

-334 ISFLLAEGVVPSN
+334 AVFLLADGVVPSN
-347 VGEGYLTRLIIRR
+347 VGEGYLARLIIRR
-360 AARLAR
+360 AGRFAR
-366 QLGILQEL
+366 QLGIFSEL
-374 PGIIE
+374 PSIVDA
-379 GQIKMWGG
+379 QIKLWGG
-387 EFHLLREMRG
+387 DFRTLREMRS
-397 EILEGMRIE
+397 EIIEGLEHERK
-406 VEKYEETISKGSE
+406 KYQETISRGFEVVVRISKDLASKG
-419 AVLRLS
+419 VPN
-425 KELSSQGIRK
+425 
-435 IPTDQLILLY
+435 IPTDQLVQLY
-445 DSQGLAPEIVQ
+445 DSQGLPPEIVK
-456 ESAEKVGVEVDVPEN
+456 EAAEKSGVTVDIPDN

-482 PTTSLEA
+482 PAKGDEEGRSDA
-489 SSSEP
+489 DI
-494 EWEAKLKD
+494 EAKLAD
-502 LPATRALYYDDAY
+502 LPATRPLYYDDPY
-515 KTSFQA
+515 TTTFKA
-521 KLVARVSENAVV
+521 KIVGRIAENALV
-533 LDQTCFYPEG
+533 LDQTAFYPQG
-543 GGQPADHGELR
+543 GGQLADQGELK
-554 FGTRKRKVTNVQ
+554 FADKKVMVVDVQ
-566 KFGNTIVHFL
+566 KYGDRIVHYL
-576 DQPINKEIDLV
+576 AQPIDPTVYLV
-587 EGKIDLVEEKVD
+587 Q
-599 LVEGEIDWQRR
+599 GEIDWQRR

-623 IGAARRVL
+623 IGSARRVL

-651 THYREITPKEKERI
+651 THYREISPRERERI

-676 LPVQVAWMAREKA
+676 LPVQVTWMAREKA

-806 KSTEAHVKQL
+806 KSTEARVKQL

-839 DTVEVANRLKESDPN
+839 DTVEVANRLKESVPN
-854 MIAVIFEVSER
+854 MLAVIFEVSER

-878 AGANA
+878 AGVNA

-922 EQVVTKQLNIV
+922 EQTVTKQLNIV

>member
-1 MPEINPE
+1 MPEINQE
-8 EFALPYFREIGFIRK
+8 EFALPYFREIGFVRR
-23 KCPSCK
+23 KCPSCG

-35 PDQTTCGEVP
+35 PNQAACGEVP
-45 CAPYSF
+45 CSPYSF
-51 IGNPPTKQRYSLA
+51 IGNPPTKRRYTLA

-76 RGHTRIK
+76 RGHSRVK

-106 PYVTEGSMPPP
+106 PYVTEGTMPPP

-132 IESVGAAG
+132 IEQVGAAG

-165 QTVSYHHKLLT
+165 DTVRYHHKLLS
-176 DVLGVPSQ
+176 DVMGVPSE

-216 FMQYKVQREELIAL
+216 FMQYKVQGDELIGL

-255 HAVYGPLLAQ
+255 HAVYGPLLTQ
-265 VMELAKVDL
+265 VLGLAKVDL
-274 DENTL
+274 DESTL
-279 SSLTRAAGIYGAG
+279 SSLTSAAGIYGAS
-292 SRAAREAYIEA
+292 SRSSRDAYVEA
-303 TALDTGRDKDA
+303 TALETGRDEEA
-314 FRSIVQT
+314 FRSVVQT
-321 LEAAF
+321 LEAAY
-326 AITDHTKA
+326 AITDHTKS

-379 GQIKMWGG
+379 GQIKLWGG

-397 EILEGMRIE
+397 EILEGLRIE

-419 AVLRLS
+419 VVLRLS
-425 KELSSQGIRK
+425 KELSSRGIRK
-435 IPTDQLILLY
+435 IPTDQLVLLY
-445 DSQGLAPEIVQ
+445 DSQGLAPEIVK
-456 ESAEKVGVEVDVPEN
+456 ESAEKVGVEVEIPEN

-482 PTTSLEA
+482 PTTSLEV

-502 LPATRALYYDDAY
+502 LPATRASYYDDAY
-515 KTSFQA
+515 QTRFQSKIVA
-521 KLVARVSENAVV
+521 KVAENAVV

-554 FGTRKRKVTNVQ
+554 FGDRKLKVTNVQ
-566 KFGNTIVHFL
+566 KFGNIIVHFL
-576 DQPINKEIDLV
+576 DQPIDQEI
-587 EGKIDLVEEKVD
+587 D

-610 QNLMRHHTGTHVL
+610 VNLMRHHTGTHAL

-651 THYREITPKEKERI
+651 THFREISGKERERI

-689 EAKYGYRLYQGGA
+689 EAKYGYTLYQGGA

-731 LGVFKI
+731 LGVFRI
-737 EKAGKLQD
+737 EKMSKLQD

-753 AGEPALKRINQQS
+753 AGEPALKQINQQS

-774 LLKTTPEKLPES
+774 LLKTTPDKLPES
-786 IKALVAE
+786 IKAIVAE
-793 RDSLERELEKVHA
+793 IDSLQKELGKVHA
-806 KSTEAHVKQL
+806 KAMDAHVKQL
-816 AKKATALGTVR
+816 KKRAISLGTVR
-827 VLLAKT
+827 LVLAKT
-833 AKRKGI
+833 GKRKGI
-839 DTVEVANRLKESDPN
+839 DAVEVANQLKESDPS

-908 GSSKDKVDEALKVA
+908 GSSKDKVDEALKIA
-922 EQVVTKQLNIV
+922 SQTVTKQLSIAI
-933 VPAEGISNA
+933 PAEGISNA
-942 SQA
+942 GQA

>member
-8 EFALPYFREIGFIRK
+8 EFALQFFKEIGFIRR
-23 KCPSCK
+23 KCPSCG

-51 IGNPPTKQRYSLA
+51 IGTPPTRRRYSLA

-76 RGHTRIK
+76 RGHARIK

-106 PYVTEGSMPPP
+106 PYVTEGTMPPP

-132 IESVGAAG
+132 IEQVGAAG

-154 NYPNK
+154 NYPDK

-165 QTVSYHHKLLT
+165 DTVRYHHKLLS
-176 DVLGVPSQ
+176 DVMGVPSE

-198 AGPDLEGIVSGLE
+198 AGPDLEGIVAGLE

-216 FMQYKVQREELIAL
+216 FMEYKVQGQDLIPL

-274 DENTL
+274 NENTL
-279 SSLTRAAGIYGAG
+279 ATLTKWAGIYGAT
-292 SRAAREAYIEA
+292 SRASRDEYIEA
-303 TALDTGRDKDA
+303 TAKEVGRDKEA
-314 FRSIVQT
+314 FRHIVQN

-326 AITDHTKA
+326 AITDHTKS

-374 PGIIE
+374 PRIVE
-379 GQIKMWGG
+379 EQIKMWGG
-387 EFHLLREMRG
+387 EFHLLREMRS
-397 EILEGMRIE
+397 EILEALKIE
-406 VEKYEETISKGSE
+406 VEKYEDTISKGSE

-435 IPTDQLILLY
+435 IPTDQLVLLY
-445 DSQGLAPEIVQ
+445 DSQGLAPEIVK

-482 PTTSLEA
+482 PTTSLE
-489 SSSEP
+489 SPTTDP
-494 EWEAKLKD
+494 EWEARLKG
-502 LPATRALYYDDAY
+502 LPATRALYYDDEY
-515 KTSFQA
+515 QTSFQA
-521 KLVARVSENAVV
+521 KIIATPAEKAVV

-554 FGTRKRKVTNVQ
+554 TESKKVKVTDVQ
-566 KFGNTIVHFL
+566 KFGNVIVHYL
-576 DQPINKEIDLV
+576 DQPFDQE
-587 EGKIDLVEEKVD
+587 VD
-599 LVEGEIDWQRR
+599 MVEGEIEWQRR
-610 QNLMRHHTGTHVL
+610 VNLMRHHTGTHAL
-623 IGAARRVL
+623 IGSVRRVL

-639 AQKEVESSRLDI
+639 AQKEVETSRLDI
-651 THYREITPKEKERI
+651 THWREITPKERERI
-665 ERLVNQVILRD
+665 EKLVNQVILRD

-710 VRIQGWDAEACGGT
+710 VTIRGWDAEACGGT

-737 EKAGKLQD
+737 EKISKLQD
-745 GVERIIFS
+745 GVERIVFS
-753 AGEPALKRINQQS
+753 AGEPALKRISQQS
-766 EALAKASE
+766 EALAKAGD
-774 LLKTTPEKLPES
+774 LLKTTPDKLPES
-786 IKALVAE
+786 IKAIVAE
-793 RDSLERELEKVHA
+793 RDALERELDKVHA
-806 KSTEAHVKQL
+806 KTMETHVKQL
-816 AKKATALGTVR
+816 AKKAMAVGQVR
-827 VLLAKT
+827 LVLMKT
-833 AKRKGI
+833 SKRRGI
-839 DTVEVANRLKESDPN
+839 DSVEVANRLKETDPK
-854 MIAVIFEVSER
+854 MLAVIFEVSER
-865 VQVVAAAGDEAVK
+865 VLVVVAAGSDAV
-878 AGANA
+878 AVGINA
-883 GQIVSEASK
+883 GQIVSESSK

-908 GSSKDKVDEALKVA
+908 GPSKDKADEALKVA
-922 EQVVTKQLNIV
+922 EQVIAQQLKSV
-933 VPAEGISNA
+933 VAEEGISNA
-942 SQA
+942 GPA

>member
-8 EFALPYFREIGFIRK
+8 EFALPYFREIGFIRR

-64 EMRIQFMDYFAE
+64 EMRIQFMDYFAT

-106 PYVTEGSMPPP
+106 PYVTEGTMPPP

-176 DVLGVPSQ
+176 DVMGVPSE

-216 FMQYKVQREELIAL
+216 FMQYKVQGEELMAL

-303 TALDTGRDKDA
+303 TALETGRNKDA

-321 LEAAF
+321 LEGAF

-366 QLGILQEL
+366 QLGIPHEL

-379 GQIKMWGG
+379 GQIKMWSG
-387 EFHLLREMRG
+387 EFHLLREMRR
-397 EILEGMRIE
+397 EILDGLQIE

-419 AVLRLS
+419 VVLRLS

-435 IPTDQLILLY
+435 IPTDQLVLLY

-456 ESAEKVGVEVDVPEN
+456 ESAEKVGVEVEVPEN

-494 EWEAKLKD
+494 EWEAKVKH
-502 LPATRALYYDDAY
+502 LPGTRALYYDDAY
-515 KTSFQA
+515 QTGFQA
-521 KLVARVSENAVV
+521 KILARVAENAVV

-543 GGQPADHGELR
+543 GGQPGDHGELR
-554 FGTRKRKVTNVQ
+554 FGDRKLKVTNVQ
-566 KFGNTIVHFL
+566 KIGNTIVHFL
-576 DQPINKEIDLV
+576 DQPIDQEIDLV
-587 EGKIDLVEEKVD
+587 EGEV
-599 LVEGEIDWQRR
+599 DWQRR
-610 QNLMRHHTGTHVL
+610 VNLMRHHTGTHAL

-651 THYREITPKEKERI
+651 THYREITPKERERI

-786 IKALVAE
+786 IKTIVAE
-793 RDSLERELEKVHA
+793 RDSLERELERVHA
-806 KSTEAHVKQL
+806 KTTESHVKQL
-816 AKKATALGTVR
+816 AKKAIALGTVR
-827 VLLAKT
+827 LVLSKT

-839 DTVEVANRLKESDPN
+839 DAVEVANRLKESDPN
-854 MIAVIFEVSER
+854 IIAVIFEVSER
-865 VQVVAAAGDEAVK
+865 VQVVAAAGAQAVK
-878 AGANA
+878 AGVNA

-892 VLGGGGGG
+892 LLGGGGGG

-908 GSSKDKVDEALKVA
+908 GSSKDKVDEAIKAA
-922 EQVVTKQLNIV
+922 EQVVTKQLNTVI
-933 VPAEGISNA
+933 PAEGISNA

>member
-8 EFALPYFREIGFIRK
+8 EFALQYFREIGFNRRK
-23 KCPSCK
+23 CRSCG

-35 PDQTTCGEVP
+35 PEQATCGEVP

-51 IGNPPTKQRYSLA
+51 IGTPPTRRRYSLA
-64 EMRIQFMDYFAE
+64 EMRIQFMDYFAK
-76 RGHTRIK
+76 RGHSRIK

-106 PYVTEGSMPPP
+106 PYVTEGTMPPP

-132 IESVGAAG
+132 IEQVGAAG

-165 QTVSYHHKLLT
+165 DTVRYHHKLLS
-176 DVLGVPSQ
+176 DVMGVPSE

-198 AGPDLEGIVSGLE
+198 AGPDLEGIVAGLE

-216 FMQYKVQREELIAL
+216 FMQYKVQGEELIPL

-274 DENTL
+274 DESTL
-279 SSLTRAAGIYGAG
+279 SSLTRAAGIHGAS
-292 SRAAREAYIEA
+292 SRASRDAYVEA
-303 TALDTGRDKDA
+303 TARETGRDKEA

-321 LEAAF
+321 LEASF
-326 AITDHTKA
+326 AITDHTKS

-347 VGEGYLTRLIIRR
+347 VGEGYLTRLIVRR

-379 GQIKMWGG
+379 GQIKLWGG
-387 EFHLLREMRG
+387 EFRLLREMRG
-397 EILEGMRIE
+397 DILEGLRIE

-435 IPTDQLILLY
+435 IPTDQLVLLY
-445 DSQGLAPEIVQ
+445 DSQGLAPEIVK
-456 ESAEKVGVEVDVPEN
+456 ESADKVGVEVDVPEN
-471 FLTLV
+471 FFTLV

-482 PTTSLEA
+482 PATSLDA
-489 SSSEP
+489 SASNP

-502 LPATRALYYDDAY
+502 LPPTRALYYDDAY
-515 KTSFQA
+515 QTGFQA
-521 KLVARVSENAVV
+521 KILAKVAENAIV

-543 GGQPADHGELR
+543 GGQPADHGEVRSRDKKLR
-554 FGTRKRKVTNVQ
+554 VTDVQ

-576 DQPINKEIDLV
+576 DQPMDQEV
-587 EGKIDLVEEKVD
+587 E

-610 QNLMRHHTGTHVL
+610 VNLMRHHTGTHAL

-651 THYREITPKEKERI
+651 THYREITSKERERI
-665 ERLVNQVILRD
+665 EKLVNQVILRD
-676 LPVQVAWMAREKA
+676 LPVQVTWMAREKA

-710 VRIQGWDAEACGGT
+710 VRIQGWDAEACGGI

-737 EKAGKLQD
+737 EKVGKLQD

-774 LLKTTPEKLPES
+774 LLKTTPDKLPES
-786 IKALVAE
+786 IKAIVAE
-793 RDSLERELEKVHA
+793 RDSLEKELEKVHA
-806 KSTEAHVKQL
+806 KAMETHVKQL
-816 AKKATALGTVR
+816 EKKAISLGTVR
-827 VLLAKT
+827 LILAKT
-833 AKRKGI
+833 AKKRGI
-839 DTVEVANRLKESDPN
+839 NAVEVANRLKESDPN
-854 MIAVIFEVSER
+854 MIVVVFEVSER
-865 VQVVAAAGDEAVK
+865 VQVVAAAGDDAVK
-878 AGANA
+878 AGVNA

-922 EQVVTKQLNIV
+922 SQTVTKQLSIAT
-933 VPAEGISNA
+933 PAEGIKNA
-942 SQA
+942 GQA

>member
-1 MPEINPE
+1 MPEISPD
-8 EFALPYFREIGFIRK
+8 EFALSYFREIGFIRR
-23 KCPSCK
+23 KCPSCG

-51 IGNPPTKQRYSLA
+51 IGTPPTKRRYSLA
-64 EMRIQFMDYFAE
+64 EMRILFMDYFAE

-106 PYVTEGSMPPP
+106 PYVTEGTMPPP

-132 IESVGAAG
+132 IEQVGAVG

-159 EIYWKD
+159 EIYWKND
-165 QTVSYHHKLLT
+165 TVRYHHQLLS
-176 DVLGVPSQ
+176 DVMGVPSE

-198 AGPDLEGIVSGLE
+198 AGPDLEGIVAGLE

-216 FMQYKVQREELIAL
+216 FMQYKVRGEELIAL

-255 HAVYGPLLAQ
+255 HSVYGPLLTH
-265 VMELAKVDL
+265 VMDLAKVDL
-274 DENTL
+274 DESTL
-279 SSLTRAAGIYGAG
+279 SSLTRWAGIYGAT
-292 SRAAREAYIEA
+292 SRAARDAYIEA
-303 TALDTGRDKDA
+303 TALETGRDKDS

-326 AITDHTKA
+326 AITDHTKS

-360 AARLAR
+360 AARLSR

-379 GQIKMWGG
+379 GQIKLWGG
-387 EFHLLREMRG
+387 EFHLLREMKG
-397 EILEGMRIE
+397 EILDGLQIE
-406 VEKYEETISKGSE
+406 IEKYEETISKGSE

-435 IPTDQLILLY
+435 IPTDQLVLLY
-445 DSQGLAPEIVQ
+445 DSQGLAPEIVR
-456 ESAEKVGVEVDVPEN
+456 ESAESVGVEVDVPEN

-489 SSSEP
+489 SSSAP
-494 EWEAKLKD
+494 EWEAKLKNH
-502 LPATRALYYDDAY
+502 PATRALYYDDAY
-515 KTSFQA
+515 QTSFQA
-521 KLVARVSENAVV
+521 KIVAKVAENAVV

-543 GGQPADHGELR
+543 GGQPADLGELR
-554 FGTRKRKVTNVQ
+554 SGDKKVKVTSVQ
-566 KFGNTIVHFL
+566 KIGNTIVHFL
-576 DQPINKEIDLV
+576 DQPIDQEI
-587 EGKIDLVEEKVD
+587 D

-610 QNLMRHHTGTHVL
+610 VNLMRHHTCTHAL

-651 THYREITPKEKERI
+651 THNREITPKERERI

-737 EKAGKLQD
+737 ERISKLQD

-753 AGEPALKRINQQS
+753 AGEPALKRINQQT

-774 LLKTTPEKLPES
+774 LLKTTPDKLPES
-786 IKALVAE
+786 IKAIVAE
-793 RDSLERELEKVHA
+793 RDSLEKELEKVHA
-806 KSTEAHVKQL
+806 KTMETHVKRL
-816 AKKATALGTVR
+816 GKKAITLGTVR
-827 VLLAKT
+827 LVLAKM
-833 AKRKGI
+833 AKRRGI
-839 DTVEVANRLKESDPN
+839 DPIEVANRLKESDPN
-854 MIAVIFEVSER
+854 VIAVIFEISER
-865 VQVVAAAGDEAVK
+865 VQVVAAAGDDAVR
-878 AGANA
+878 AGVNA

-908 GSSKDKVDEALKVA
+908 GSSKDKVDEALKIA
-922 EQVVTKQLNIV
+922 KQTVTRQLIRA

-942 SQA
+942 GQA

>member
-1 MPEINPE
+1 MPEINE
-8 EFALPYFREIGFIRK
+8 QEFALPYFQELGFIRR
-23 KCPSCK
+23 KCPSCR
-29 SNYWAA
+29 SNYWAVTE
-35 PDQTTCGEVP
+35 QTTCGEVP

-51 IGNPPTKQRYSLA
+51 IGTPPTKRAFSLA

-106 PYVTEGSMPPP
+106 PYVTEGTMPPP

-132 IESVGAAG
+132 IEQVGAAG

-154 NYPNK
+154 NSPNK

-165 QTVSYHHKLLT
+165 DTVRYHHKLLS
-176 DVLGVPSQ
+176 DVIGVPSK

-198 AGPDLEGIVSGLE
+198 AGPDLEGIVAGLE

-216 FMQYKVQREELIAL
+216 FMQYRVQGEELIAL

-265 VMELAKVDL
+265 VIDLAKVDL

-303 TALDTGRDKDA
+303 TALETGRDKDA

-366 QLGILQEL
+366 QAGILQEL
-374 PGIIE
+374 PRIIE

-397 EILEGMRIE
+397 EILEGLQIE

-435 IPTDQLILLY
+435 IPTDQLVLLY
-445 DSQGLAPEIVQ
+445 DSQGLAPEIVK
-456 ESAEKVGVEVDVPEN
+456 ESAEKVGVDVDVPEN

-482 PTTSLEA
+482 PTSSLEA
-489 SSSEP
+489 SSSNP
-494 EWEAKLKD
+494 EWEEKLKD

-515 KTSFQA
+515 QTSFQA
-521 KLVARVSENAVV
+521 KILAKVPENAIV

-543 GGQPADHGELR
+543 CGQPADHGELR
-554 FGTRKRKVTNVQ
+554 WDERKLQVTDVQ

-576 DQPINKEIDLV
+576 DQPIDQEI
-587 EGKIDLVEEKVD
+587 E

-610 QNLMRHHTGTHVL
+610 VNLMRHHTGTHAL

-651 THYREITPKEKERI
+651 THYREISAKERERI

-676 LPVQVAWMAREKA
+676 LPVQVTWMAREKA

-724 HCKRTGE
+724 HCKRSGE
-731 LGVFKI
+731 LGVFRI

-745 GVERIIFS
+745 CVERIIFS
-753 AGEPALKRINQQS
+753 AGEPALKQINQQS

-774 LLKTTPEKLPES
+774 LLKTTPDKLPES
-786 IKALVAE
+786 IKAIVAE
-793 RDSLERELEKVHA
+793 IDSLQKELEKVHA
-806 KSTEAHVKQL
+806 KTMEAHVKQL
-816 AKKATALGTVR
+816 GKKAVIVGTVR
-827 VLLAKT
+827 LILAKT
-833 AKRKGI
+833 GKRRGI
-839 DTVEVANRLKESDPN
+839 DPVEVANRLKESDPKI
-854 MIAVIFEVSER
+854 IAVIFEVSER
-865 VQVVAAAGDEAVK
+865 VQVVAAAGNEAVK
-878 AGANA
+878 AGINS
-883 GQIVSEASK
+883 GHIVSETSK

-908 GSSKDKVDEALKVA
+908 GSSKDRVDEALRIA
-922 EQVVTKQLNIV
+922 EQIITEQLRIA

-942 SQA
+942 GQA

>member
-8 EFALPYFREIGFIRK
+8 EFALPYFREIGFIRR
-23 KCPSCK
+23 KCPSCG

-35 PDQTTCGEVP
+35 PEQNTCGEVP

-51 IGNPPTKQRYSLA
+51 IGTPPTKRRYTLA

-106 PYVTEGSMPPP
+106 PYVTEGTMPPP

-132 IESVGAAG
+132 IEQVGAAG

-165 QTVSYHHKLLT
+165 DTVRYHHKLLS
-176 DVLGVPSQ
+176 DVMGVPSE

-198 AGPDLEGIVSGLE
+198 AGPDLEGILAGLE

-216 FMQYKVQREELIAL
+216 FMQYKVQGEELIAL

-279 SSLTRAAGIYGAG
+279 SSLTRWAGIYGAS
-292 SRAAREAYIEA
+292 SRASRDAYIEA
-303 TALDTGRDKDA
+303 TAQETGRDKDA

-366 QLGILQEL
+366 QIGILQEL
-374 PGIIE
+374 PSIIE
-379 GQIKMWGG
+379 GQIKLWGG

-397 EILEGMRIE
+397 EILDGLRIE
-406 VEKYEETISKGSE
+406 VEKYEETIIKGSE

-425 KELSSQGIRK
+425 RELSSQGVRK
-435 IPTDQLILLY
+435 IPTDQLVLLY
-445 DSQGLAPEIVQ
+445 DSQGLAPEIVK
-456 ESAEKVGVEVDVPEN
+456 ESADKVGVEVDVPEN

-482 PTTSLEA
+482 PTNGLEA

-494 EWEAKLKD
+494 QWEAKLKG

-515 KTSFQA
+515 QTSFQA
-521 KLVARVSENAVV
+521 KIVARVAENALV

-554 FGTRKRKVTNVQ
+554 VGDKKLKVTNVQ
-566 KFGNTIVHFL
+566 KVGNTIVHFL
-576 DQPINKEIDLV
+576 DQPIGEEI
-587 EGKIDLVEEKVD
+587 D

-610 QNLMRHHTGTHVL
+610 QNLMRHHTGTHIL

-639 AQKEVESSRLDI
+639 AQKEVDSSRLDI
-651 THYREITPKEKERI
+651 TQYREITPKERERI

-676 LPVQVAWMAREKA
+676 LPVQVTWMAREKA

-737 EKAGKLQD
+737 EKASKLQD
-745 GVERIIFS
+745 GVERIIFA

-774 LLKTTPEKLPES
+774 LLKTTPDKLPES
-786 IKALVAE
+786 IKAIVVE
-793 RDSLERELEKVHA
+793 RDSLEKELEKVHA
-806 KSTEAHVKQL
+806 KTMEAHVKQL
-816 AKKATALGTVR
+816 GKKAINFGTVKL
-827 VLLAKT
+827 VLAKT
-833 AKRKGI
+833 AKRRGI
-839 DTVEVANRLKESDPN
+839 DAVEVANRLKESDPK

-878 AGANA
+878 AGINS

-892 VLGGGGGG
+892 VLSGGGGG

-908 GSSKDKVDEALKVA
+908 GSSKDRVDEALKIA
-922 EQVVTKQLNIV
+922 EQVITEQLRIS

-942 SQA
+942 GHA

>member
-8 EFALPYFREIGFIRK
+8 EFALPYFKEIGFIRR
-23 KCPSCK
+23 KCPSCG
-29 SNYWAA
+29 SNYWAVL
-35 PDQTTCGEVP
+35 DQTTCGEVP

-51 IGNPPTKQRYSLA
+51 IGNPPARRRYSLA

-106 PYVTEGSMPPP
+106 PYVTEGTMPPP

-132 IESVGAAG
+132 IEQVGAAG

-165 QTVSYHHKLLT
+165 DTVRYHHKLLS
-176 DVLGVPSQ
+176 DVMGVASE

-198 AGPDLEGIVSGLE
+198 AGPDLEGIVAGLE

-216 FMQYKVQREELIAL
+216 FMEYKVQGEELMAL
-230 PIRTVDTGYGMERWA
+230 PIKTVDTGYGMERWA

-255 HAVYGPLLAQ
+255 HAVYGPLLTR
-265 VMELAKVDL
+265 VMDLAKVNL

-279 SSLTRAAGIYGAG
+279 SSLTRWAGIYGAT
-292 SRAAREAYIEA
+292 SRASRDAYIEA
-303 TALDTGRDKDA
+303 TALETGRDKDA
-314 FRSIVQT
+314 FRTIVQT

-326 AITDHTKA
+326 AITDHTKS

-374 PGIIE
+374 LGIIE
-379 GQIKMWGG
+379 GQIKLWGG
-387 EFHLLREMRG
+387 EFHLLREMKG
-397 EILEGMRIE
+397 EILDGLQIE

-419 AVLRLS
+419 VVLRLS

-435 IPTDQLILLY
+435 IPTDQLVLLY
-445 DSQGLAPEIVQ
+445 DSQGLAPEIVK

-489 SSSEP
+489 PSSEP

-515 KTSFQA
+515 QTRFQA
-521 KLVARVSENAVV
+521 KIVAKATESAVV

-554 FGTRKRKVTNVQ
+554 FGDKKLKVTNVQ
-566 KFGNTIVHFL
+566 KVGNTIVHFL
-576 DQPINKEIDLV
+576 GQPIDQEI
-587 EGKIDLVEEKVD
+587 D

-610 QNLMRHHTGTHVL
+610 QNLMRHHTATHVL

-651 THYREITPKEKERI
+651 THYREITTKERERI
-665 ERLVNQVILRD
+665 EKLVNQVILRD
-676 LPVQVAWMAREKA
+676 LPVQVTWMAREKA

-737 EKAGKLQD
+737 EKISKLQD
-745 GVERIIFS
+745 GVERVIFS
-753 AGEPALKRINQQS
+753 AGEPALRRINQQS

-774 LLKTTPEKLPES
+774 LLKTTPDKLPES
-786 IKALVAE
+786 IKAIVAE
-793 RDSLERELEKVHA
+793 RDSLEKELEKVHT
-806 KSTEAHVKQL
+806 KTMEAHVKQL
-816 AKKATALGTVR
+816 GKKAITLGPVR
-827 VLLAKT
+827 LVLAKT
-833 AKRKGI
+833 AKRRGI
-839 DTVEVANRLKESDPN
+839 DPIAVANRLKESNPR

-878 AGANA
+878 AGVNA

-922 EQVVTKQLNIV
+922 EQTISKQLSMIV
-933 VPAEGISNA
+933 QEEGISNA
-942 SQA
+942 GQA

>member
-8 EFALPYFREIGFIRK
+8 EFALPYFREICFIRR

-35 PDQTTCGEVP
+35 LDQTTCGEVP

-64 EMRIQFMDYFAE
+64 EMRIQFMDYFAT

-106 PYVTEGSMPPP
+106 PYVTEGTMPPP

-132 IESVGAAG
+132 IEQVGAAG

-154 NYPNK
+154 NYPDK

-165 QTVSYHHKLLT
+165 DTVRYHHKLLS
-176 DVLGVPSQ
+176 DVMGVPSE

-198 AGPDLEGIVSGLE
+198 AGPDLEGIVAGLE

-216 FMQYKVQREELIAL
+216 FMQYKVQGEELIAL

-279 SSLTRAAGIYGAG
+279 SSLTRWAGIYGAS
-292 SRAAREAYIEA
+292 SRASREAYIDA
-303 TALDTGRDKDA
+303 TAKETGRDKDS

-326 AITDHTKA
+326 AITDHTKS

-366 QLGILQEL
+366 QIGILQEL
-374 PGIIE
+374 PSIIE
-379 GQIKMWGG
+379 GQIKLWGG
-387 EFHLLREMRG
+387 EFHLLRNMRG
-397 EILEGMRIE
+397 EILDGLQIE

-425 KELSSQGIRK
+425 KELSSQGARK
-435 IPTDQLILLY
+435 IPTDQLVLLY
-445 DSQGLAPEIVQ
+445 DSQGLAPELVK
-456 ESAEKVGVEVDVPEN
+456 ESADKVGVEVDVPEN
-471 FLTLV
+471 FFTLV

-482 PTTSLEA
+482 PATSLDA
-489 SSSEP
+489 SASNP

-502 LPATRALYYDDAY
+502 LPPTRALYYDDAY
-515 KTSFQA
+515 QTSFQA
-521 KLVARVSENAVV
+521 KIVARVAENAVV

-554 FGTRKRKVTNVQ
+554 VGDKKLKVTNVQ
-566 KFGNTIVHFL
+566 KIGNTIVHFL
-576 DQPINKEIDLV
+576 DRPI
-587 EGKIDLVEEKVD
+587 VEEID

-651 THYREITPKEKERI
+651 THYREISLREKERI
-665 ERLVNQVILRD
+665 EKLVNQVILRD

-689 EAKYGYRLYQGGA
+689 EAKYDYRLYQGGA

-737 EKAGKLQD
+737 EKTSKLQD

-766 EALAKASE
+766 DALAKASE

-786 IKALVAE
+786 IKAIVME
-793 RDSLERELEKVHA
+793 RDSLEKELEKVHA
-806 KSTEAHVKQL
+806 KTTEAHVKQL
-816 AKKATALGTVR
+816 AKKAITIGTVR
-827 VLLAKT
+827 LVLAKT
-833 AKRKGI
+833 AKRKGV
-839 DTVEVANRLKESDPN
+839 DVGDVANQLKESDPN
-854 MIAVIFEVSER
+854 MIAVLFEVSER
-865 VQVVAAAGDEAVK
+865 VQLVGAAGDAAVK
-878 AGANA
+878 AGIDS
-883 GQIVSEASK
+883 GSIVSGASK

-908 GSSKDKVDEALKVA
+908 GSSKDKVDEALGVA
-922 EQVVTKQLNIV
+922 EQIVTKQLKLAIPV
-933 VPAEGISNA
+933 EGISNA
-942 SQA
+942 GQA